1 MVVPSTLTLGPLTL
15 HLYGLILGVGVLA
28 ALHVVGQIAKQEQV
42 LSEKKFHLLV
52 WIAIGSGVVGA
63 RVYHV
68 IDEWHYY
75 AQNLTLIPQ
84 VWRGGLGIYGGM
96 IGGVLALMLGAI
108 LVQTKTHPKEPGR
121 IMRSAASILAGWF
134 DVAALGLPLGQAI
147 GRLGNWVNQ
156 ELYGLP
162 TTLPWG
168 IYIAPENRI
177 PGFERYSHFHPL
189 FAYEAAWML
198 ATFVFLYGFTY
209 RQKKIDLGTGVYAL
223 AYLVSYAVIR
233 FSLDFLRLD
242 PWRLGS
248 LTTSQWISLVLV
260 AISLIQLM
268 RVKQNVIR

>member
-1 MVVPSTLTLGPLTL
+1 MVVPSILTLGPLTL
-15 HLYGLILGVGVLA
+15 HLYGLILGISVLA
-28 ALHVVGQIAKQEQV
+28 ALHVVSQIAKQEQV
-42 LSEKKFHLLV
+42 LSEKRLHLLV
-52 WIAIGSGVVGA
+52 WIAIGGGVVGA
-63 RVYHV
+63 RAYHV

-75 AQNLTLIPQ
+75 AQNLALIPQ

-96 IGGVLALMLGAI
+96 MGGVLALMLSAI
-108 LVQTKTHPKEPGR
+108 LVRTKTHPKNPYR
-121 IMRSAASILAGWF
+121 SMRPAASTLAVWF

-168 IYIAPENRI
+168 IVIKPEYRL
-177 PGFERYSHFHPL
+177 PGFEGFSHFHPL

-198 ATFVFLYGFTY
+198 ATFVFLYGFAY
-209 RQKKIDLGTGVYAL
+209 RQKKIGLGTGVYAL
-223 AYLVSYAVIR
+223 GYLLSYAVIR
-233 FSLDFLRLD
+233 FGLDFLRLD
-242 PWRLGS
+242 PWRLGA

-268 RVKQNVIR
+268 RVRRNVIR